1 MRGLWGGGRVEG
13 AALRGVDQRYHAG
26 LTPPHFM
33 FAMSLAAELYVV
45 RLTQAGRIAV
55 ARAAIVR

>member
-1 MRGLWGGGRVEG
+1 
-13 AALRGVDQRYHAG
+13 
-26 LTPPHFM
+26 M